1 MKRYYSYV
9 GVNICVH
16 GDDEIMYTDD
26 RMLAPFRVDHLENCH
41 HFYFESVEELEE
53 PIGKLV
59 YMSPSF
65 CEYQDEHIIRYVG
78 CVNDDYKNA
87 YLRVVH
93 KGNDHFA
100 QVKSKHR
107 IGTHVVFRALESERL
122 IANNNGLIL
131 HSSYIKLNDKGI
143 LFTAPSG
150 TGKSTQADLW
160 KKYRNAEILNGDRCG
175 IKKMNDT
182 FYTMGVPF
190 SGSSNI
196 CKNVTLPL
204 QCIVYLAQAKTTR
217 IRKLV
222 GYEAFRRLWEG
233 IGVNLW
239 DKENTEL
246 ISNLV
251 SELISQVPIYYLEC
265 TPDESAVLALERVLE
280 DD

>member
-1 MKRYYSYV
+1 MKRYYSYA
-9 GVNICVH
+9 GVNICIH
-16 GDDEIMYTDD
+16 GDYEIMYTDD
-26 RMLAPFRVDHLENCH
+26 RMLAPFREDYLDDCH
-41 HFYFESVEELEE
+41 HFYFEIVNELDE
-53 PIGKLV
+53 PIGKLT
-59 YMSPSF
+59 YMCPSF
-65 CEYQDEHIIRYVG
+65 CEYQDENIIRYVG
-78 CVNDDYKNA
+78 CMNDDYKNA
-87 YLRVVH
+87 YLRVLH
-93 KGNDHFA
+93 KDKNHYV
-100 QVKSKHR
+100 QVKSQHR
-107 IGTHVVFRALESERL
+107 IGTHVVFKALESERL

-131 HSSYIKLNDKGI
+131 HSSYINYMNMGI

-160 KKYRNAEILNGDRCG
+160 EKYRNAEILNGDRSA
-175 IKKMNDT
+175 IRKINDT

-204 QCIVYLAQAKTTR
+204 KCIVYLGQAKRTT
-217 IRKLV
+217 IRKLE

-251 SELISQVPIYYLEC
+251 SEIVSNIPIYYLEC
-265 TPDESAVLALERVLE
+265 TPDESAVLALERVLL
-280 DD
+280 

>member
-1 MKRYYSYV
+1 MKRYYSYA
-9 GVNICVH
+9 GINICIH

-26 RMLAPFRVDHLENCH
+26 RMLAPFRVDYLDNCH
-41 HFYFESVEELEE
+41 HFYFDNVEELDE
-53 PIGKLV
+53 PSGKLT

-65 CEYQDEHIIRYVG
+65 CEYQDEHVIRYVG

-87 YLRVVH
+87 YLRVEHVDKNH
-93 KGNDHFA
+93 YV

-107 IGTHVVFRALESERL
+107 IGTHVVFKALESERL

-131 HSSYIKLNDKGI
+131 HSSYINYKNNGI

-160 KKYRNAEILNGDRCG
+160 EKYRGAEILNGDRSAVRK
-175 IKKMNDT
+175 IDNL

-204 QCIVYLAQAKTTR
+204 SCIVYLGQAKSTT
-217 IRKLV
+217 IRKLE

-246 ISNLV
+246 VSDLV
-251 SELISQVPIYYLEC
+251 SDIVKNIPIYYLEC
-265 TPDESAVLALERVLE
+265 TPDETAVLALERVLE